1 MSTFNQLILINL
13 TKNKKL
19 KEKKTEMTQLNKNK
33 KDKTKDVEST

>member
-33 KDKTKDVEST
+33 NDKTKDVEST